1 YNKPLLIMSQFRYEQ
16 NRIIL
21 ASLMEQVAISNMEEL
36 SDVAGV
42 SELQIRRLQYGLIYK
57 ISVETLVKLAAA
69 LEISIE
75 QMLAKFTE
83 PTESSD
89 DDYSTSIHSQPPQV
103 WQQEYQK
110 LEQEMA
116 QQTEML
122 KSQFQQTSIQAI
134 ESWLIQWPTAV
145 AAIEKN
151 PELPAK
157 RLIPLVKPVKEL
169 VEQWGIKT
177 ISTVGEELPYDPQW
191 HELMTGSVEPGTK
204 VKVRYVGYTKED
216 RILYKAK
223 VSPVEAL

>member
-1 YNKPLLIMSQFRYEQ
+1 MSQFRYEQ

>member
-1 YNKPLLIMSQFRYEQ
+1 MSQFRYEQ
-16 NRIIL
+16 NRLIL
-21 ASLMEQVAISNMEEL
+21 ANLMEQVAISNIEEL
-36 SDVAGV
+36 SEVAGV

-69 LEISIE
+69 LQISIE
-75 QMLAKFTE
+75 QMLAKFTN
-83 PTESSD
+83 PTESSSE
-89 DDYSTSIHSQPPQV
+89 DYSTSIHTQSPQV

-151 PELPAK
+151 PDLPAK

-204 VKVRYVGYTKED
+204 VQVRYVGYTQED
-216 RILYKAK
+216 KILYKAK
-223 VSPVEAL
+223 VSPVET